1 MRSRLLGVIAFAG
14 MLGAGISSAQEGIA
28 EVPIPRNVYGAIIA
42 CGADGQAYFSSIGY
56 EYFVLRASLDGSSQI
71 FDLPDKGHASVVAP
85 YADGVNILSPRL
97 QPEKKRI
104 IYHFDNLGSL
114 LARHFVSTDLDDT
127 IMATTSSGTTV
138 LVGRYRASE
147 HEDWEYGGIVL
158 DGSDRVVSHFKLP
171 PPPAGGGWS
180 FGPSNQLDEPLM
192 TADDR
197 AAYVVLHSDEP
208 LATEIATIS
217 ESGKLSVKALPEPI
231 LEDPHDHIRWL
242 VGPGVAV
249 EMYSR
254 MNEKFSLVDRHPV
267 HHFDEYDLKSGKR
280 IASKTARMGEF
291 TPFSS
296 ACYYGDSVTGL
307 GSRINVPPDEPYLR
321 LRMAKLQ

>member
-1 MRSRLLGVIAFAG
+1 MQSRPLGVIAFAG
-14 MLGAGISSAQEGIA
+14 VLAAGISSAQEGIA
-28 EVPIPRNVYGAIIA
+28 EVPLPQNIYGAIVG
-42 CGADGQAYFSSIGY
+42 CGTEGQAYLSSIGD

-71 FDLPDKGHASVVAP
+71 FNLPDKGYARVVAP

-104 IYHFDNLGSL
+104 IYHFDNLGNL

-127 IMATTSSGTTV
+127 IMATTSSGTTI

-147 HEDWEYGGIVL
+147 QEDWEYGGIVL
-158 DGSDRVVSHFKLP
+158 DASDRVASHFKLP
-171 PPPAGGGWS
+171 SPPAGGGWS
-180 FGPSNQLDEPLM
+180 FGPLDQLDEPLM

-231 LEDPHDHIRWL
+231 LGDPHDHIKWL

-249 EMYSR
+249 EMYS
-254 MNEKFSLVDRHPV
+254 LVKAGHLVGGPV
-267 HHFDEYDLKSGKR
+267 DHFDEYDVRSGRK
-280 IASKTARMGEF
+280 IASKTVRMGSAHPF
-291 TPFSS
+291 TA
-296 ACYYGDSVTGL
+296 ACYYGESVAGL
-307 GSRINVPPDEPYLR
+307 GGSRDTPDGSHLR
-321 LRMAKLQ
+321 LRIAKLQ